1 MTERPNR
8 KALADALDIYRDAM
22 RSFLIRCLKRV
33 PGGKVEDHI
42 KEILRDD
49 RYNQFERSLSE
60 GRSVEEAID
69 IADFYHLV
77 KRYWQDVF
85 RNAFDR
91 GSKPWETLHV
101 IANARNEV
109 AHPSLQDID
118 IEVVTERL
126 GDIAK
131 VLATINEPERSRAVE
146 AIRSDIMPFTTP
158 AHKFRQGGWDVYA
171 FSLDLE
177 TLNNLLPDRVDDRV
191 VKDAN
196 RPLTPSHAKDI
207 QRYLED
213 RDDWLL
219 GTLLLGISPDAVEFR
234 SYMDDQNA
242 VSLVGE
248 LQIRAE
254 GAASMKMFDGQHRR
268 RAIKDV
274 LHDLSHNA
282 RYSEKFSS
290 LREASLPVML
300 YAEDSIEALRQM
312 FADAAQTRTIE
323 RNTVTRFDQRDAFN
337 LAALR
342 IAENSD
348 LFTGRV
354 EMERASVSRSSHNII
369 AINQLAMTLRTL
381 EVGYQGRVSRA
392 RNDELMLDIDSLY
405 DRCWTWAD
413 DFMPAAREEYNDLMA
428 GEIDNS
434 DIPQERTKTMA
445 YNATVIRII
454 AGCYY
459 EWTKEGDDWKP
470 LADFLIDA
478 SLRPGE
484 SEGTLLVDAGL
495 VAPGGISPAAQQGIV
510 VSAIDYIT
518 QQARESNA

>member
-1 MTERPNR
+1 MN
-8 KALADALDIYRDAM
+8 
-22 RSFLIRCLKRV
+22 
-33 PGGKVEDHI
+33 
-42 KEILRDD
+42 
-49 RYNQFERSLSE
+49 E
-60 GRSVEEAID
+60 GRSVEETID

-85 RNAFDR
+85 RNAFGR
-91 GSKPWETLHV
+91 GSKPWATLHV

-109 AHPSLQDID
+109 AHPGLQDID

-131 VLATINEPERSRAVE
+131 VLATINELERSRAVE

-158 AHKFRQGGWDVYA
+158 AHKFRQGGRAVYA

-177 TLNNLLPDRVDDRV
+177 TLNNLLPDRVDERV

-213 RDDWLL
+213 RDKWLL

-248 LQIRAE
+248 LQICAE

-282 RYSEKFSS
+282 RYSEKLSS

-300 YAEDSIEALRQM
+300 YAEDSIEALRQI

-337 LAALR
+337 LAALW
-342 IAENSD
+342 IAETSD
-348 LFTGRV
+348 LFAGRV
-354 EMERASVSRSSHNII
+354 EMERASVPRSSHSII

-392 RNDELMLDIDSLY
+392 RNDELMLDLESLY
-405 DRCWTWAD
+405 DQCWTWAD
-413 DFMPAAREEYNDLMA
+413 DFMPAARKEYNDLMA

-434 DIPQERTKTMA
+434 DIPQERAKTMA

-459 EWTKEGDDWKP
+459 EWTKAGDDWKR
-470 LADFLIDA
+470 LANFLVDA
-478 SLRPGE
+478 SMRPGV
-484 SEGTLLVDAGL
+484 SEGSLLVDAGL

-510 VSAIDYIT
+510 VSAIDYII
-518 QQARESNA
+518 QQARESDA